1 LLSVFFVEI
10 DTVLS
15 AAVWHQGTMLN
26 YGVIESTDY
35 PSGFLFFD
43 EILPSIFRDQ
53 KVQIPYVVF
62 EAYDLTLKRKTLVLW
77 HDSNIRISTG
87 RSTISFQRL
96 VILFNHDL
104 FLMLTLGVLKLL
116 KYVVL
121 FSCLID
127 QGYAQCNGQSEV
139 CSKPYNEVA
148 FLTTHN
154 AYNTGSEGFSLPN
167 HNYGVAQQ
175 LQDGVRA
182 FMLDVYSLFGTTV
195 QYHGTFTLGS
205 QDLNDDLVEI
215 RQFLDNNPNEVV
227 TLILECYVS
236 AATMEHE
243 LNVSGLS
250 SYLFTKVAGQPW
262 PTIQE
267 MIDNNERLVVFT
279 DEDDAGAGQDWYH
292 YAWDYMVETHYSV
305 NDVQDFTDQYNRGDA
320 SNDLFIFNHFV
331 TSATLGTGSESD
343 SQIANEYTFL
353 MDRILNHYAGYQ
365 KFPNFITLDFYE
377 HGGGLQVVQDL
388 NAGILSVEPTAQI
401 GVTLYPN
408 PVQDRL
414 VVKLQEDVQLQNV
427 AIYDARGVLVAQ
439 GQDKTIDMS
448 EFTPGIYLVKV
459 QTNLGVV
466 SSRVICN

>member
-1 LLSVFFVEI
+1 
-10 DTVLS
+10 
-15 AAVWHQGTMLN
+15 
-26 YGVIESTDY
+26 
-35 PSGFLFFD
+35 
-43 EILPSIFRDQ
+43 
-53 KVQIPYVVF
+53 
-62 EAYDLTLKRKTLVLW
+62 
-77 HDSNIRISTG
+77 
-87 RSTISFQRL
+87 
-96 VILFNHDL
+96 
-104 FLMLTLGVLKLL
+104 MLTLGVLKLL